1 MDCVIDTGKAIASHV
16 REDFDTTAKVA
27 NHVLEV
33 DVIADNAV
41 AIINC
46 ADIIT
51 EVELSNLGDEA
62 EIVKEASCKYSEV
75 QLILESPL
83 ESQKTDSSESDS
95 QLSMPIFCPCENNN
109 CSNEIYGPCEGC
121 NKALYDQCHPVGS
134 HVCVNRYICILC
146 SYTCIYFFKTML
158 PYV

>member
-1 MDCVIDTGKAIASHV
+1 LDCVIDTGEAISSHV

-33 DVIADNAV
+33 DVIADNTV

-83 ESQKTDSSESDS
+83 EPQKTDSSESDS
-95 QLSMPIFCPCENNN
+95 QLSTPIFCPCENNN
-109 CSNEIYGPCEGC
+109 CSNEM
-121 NKALYDQCHPVGS
+121 QQS
-134 HVCVNRYICILC
+134 
-146 SYTCIYFFKTML
+146 FM
-158 PYV
+158 

>member
-83 ESQKTDSSESDS
+83 EPQKTDSSESDS
-95 QLSMPIFCPCENNN
+95 QLSTPILCPCENNN

-121 NKALYDQCHPVGS
+121 NKALCDHVGS

-146 SYTCIYFFKTML
+146 SYIYLF
-158 PYV
+158 